1 MSPPVKSVKGP
12 ANVQPDDFG
21 DQGKRTRRRGGFTL
35 VELLVVLVIV
45 GLAAAAVVLTM
56 PERGGSLHGEA
67 ERFAARTKAAR
78 DAAILRAHEV
88 AVQIG
93 AGGYEVAD
101 RTDAGWHVE
110 AHYDWAERTQADV
123 AGAPAASLTFD
134 ATGMTEPAEV
144 TLHRGDRAATIEIG
158 ADGGVHVH

>member
-1 MSPPVKSVKGP
+1 
-12 ANVQPDDFG
+12 VQPDDFG
-21 DQGKRTRRRGGFTL
+21 DETKRPRRRGGFTL
-35 VELLVVLVIV
+35 VELMVVLVII

-78 DAAILRAHEV
+78 DNAILRAREV
-88 AVQIG
+88 AVQVG

-101 RTDAGWHVE
+101 RTDSGWHVE
-110 AHYDWAERTQADV
+110 AHYDWAGSTQADV
-123 AGAPAASLTFD
+123 AGAPAASLRFD

-144 TLHRGDRAATIEIG
+144 TLRRGERAVRVEIG
-158 ADGGVHVH
+158 ADGGIRVR

>member
-1 MSPPVKSVKGP
+1 M
-12 ANVQPDDFG
+12 QPNDFG
-21 DQGKRTRRRGGFTL
+21 DETKSARRRGGFTL
-35 VELLVVLVIV
+35 VELLVVLVII

-78 DAAILRAHEV
+78 DNAILRAHEV

-110 AHYDWAERTQADV
+110 AHYDWAGSTIPDV
-123 AGAPAASLTFD
+123 AGAPAASLAFD

-144 TLHRGDRAATIEIG
+144 TLRRGERAVTVEVG
-158 ADGGVHVH
+158 ADGGVRVR